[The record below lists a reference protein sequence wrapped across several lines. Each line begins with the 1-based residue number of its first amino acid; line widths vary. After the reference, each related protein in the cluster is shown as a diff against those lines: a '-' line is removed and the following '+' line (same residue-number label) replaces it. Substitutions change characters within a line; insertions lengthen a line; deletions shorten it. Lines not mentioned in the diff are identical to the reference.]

1 METERMIVEYIDA
14 LSESMRES
22 MRSYRN
28 QPEYRELFCLSITQL
43 HYLHAVKK
51 LSGITLTEL
60 SAYFKVK
67 KPTVTNV
74 VNRLVRQG
82 YIEKKQSAK
91 DLRVY
96 HLSLTARGM
105 ALLDLEKEG
114 YYAFARQMTEVISE
128 QEKED
133 FTKTLAKIFQCLQ
146 E

>member
-1 METERMIVEYIDA
+1 MDASTILYIVLGLGA
-14 LSESMRES
+14 LI
-22 MRSYRN
+22 
-28 QPEYRELFCLSITQL
+28 L
-43 HYLHAVKK
+43 
-51 LSGITLTEL
+51 
-60 SAYFKVK
+60 
-67 KPTVTNV
+67 
-74 VNRLVRQG
+74 QG

-114 YYAFARQMTEVISE
+114 YYAFARQMTDVISE

-146 E
+146 Q